1 MSPRL
6 FFTILGASLLSLNG
20 CAHRPPEYRW
30 IRAAS
35 TQTEQESDLA
45 AARAEAWKAYPE
57 WSRLPADRQAALKK
71 KYPKES
77 DTEIEGHLAEMRHSV
92 EALYMEA
99 HGWHLVTVDSKGRLH
114 GAHTH

>member
-1 MSPRL
+1 MSTRL
-6 FFTILGASLLSLNG
+6 LLTILAASFLSLSG

-30 IRAAS
+30 VRAAS

-57 WSRLPADRQAALKK
+57 WSRLPAERQAALKK
-71 KYPKES
+71 KFPKKS
-77 DTEIEGHLAEMRHSV
+77 DVELEEYLAEMRHSI

-99 HGWHLVTVDSKGRLH
+99 HGWHLVVIDSQGRVHH
-114 GAHTH
+114 GHTH